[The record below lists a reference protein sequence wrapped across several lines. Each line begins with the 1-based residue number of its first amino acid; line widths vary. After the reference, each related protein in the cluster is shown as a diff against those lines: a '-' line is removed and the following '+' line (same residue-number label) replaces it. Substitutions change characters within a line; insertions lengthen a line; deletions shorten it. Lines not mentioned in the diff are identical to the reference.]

1 MEHLKGKIMK
11 ITYFKGDGEAICRNY
26 TLSERLI
33 KMQTGADEI
42 KLKPN
47 AGAQLITAWDVR
59 AKQWKQIT
67 LATTQWDTVEVI
79 PEVQE
84 VPETTVENLR
94 LQMQAL
100 RFKVAQ
106 LTGYIVNEPGG
117 SKFGNFT
124 LNSDWYIKRAKKHV
138 SQDRRQDSSS
148 FDFTKP
154 PDAIALEDIMFKL
167 YTEMKKLLNADDV
180 SFGQGYYKIKDAE
193 FAAVHK
199 IALLFHK

>member
-33 KMQTGADEI
+33 KMQTGEDEI

-79 PEVQE
+79 RVVPSQPE
-84 VPETTVENLR
+84 ETVADLQLQVRALKIQVYNL
-94 LQMQAL
+94 AGS
-100 RFKVAQ
+100 V
-106 LTGYIVNEPGG
+106 LTKPGG
-117 SKFGNFT
+117 PKLGGFT
-124 LNSDWYIKRAKKHV
+124 LNSDWYVERAKRHIFE
-138 SQDRRQDSSS
+138 QRDMIDSD
-148 FDFTKP
+148 FDLTKT
-154 PDAIALEDIMFKL
+154 PDQATVENIVFRLWKD
-167 YTEMKKLLNADDV
+167 MKAKLNADDV
-180 SFGQGYYKIKDAE
+180 SIGTGYYKIKDSE
-193 FAAVHK
+193 FTAVHK